1 MSCTAR
7 RAGAGMELRSIL
19 GGVMLTGV
27 FAAPLAHAQV
37 PANCGL
43 KDDPVVA
50 IPGCTALIENSGARP
65 SVLSNLL
72 VRRAIAYRQANR
84 MDDAMADVNRAIE
97 VAPTSLAYNIRATI
111 HMRRGKLKDA
121 L

>member
-1 MSCTAR
+1 
-7 RAGAGMELRSIL
+7 MELRSIL
-19 GGVMLTGV
+19 GVIFTSVLAV
-27 FAAPLAHAQV
+27 PLAHAQA

-43 KDDPVVA
+43 KDNPAVA
-50 IPGCTALIENSGARP
+50 IPACTALIENSGARP

-97 VAPTSLAYNIRATI
+97 VTPSSLAYNIRATI
-111 HMRRGKLKDA
+111 HMHRGKL
-121 L
+121 